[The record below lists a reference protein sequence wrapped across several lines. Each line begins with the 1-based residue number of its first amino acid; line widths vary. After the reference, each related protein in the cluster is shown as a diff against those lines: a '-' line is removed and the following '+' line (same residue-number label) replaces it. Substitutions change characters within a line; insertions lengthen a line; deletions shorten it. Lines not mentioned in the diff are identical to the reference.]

1 MCVCLVWSLQ
11 VEEDGTIVPASENE
25 VMEMES
31 LMEGKSPVHVTDPLE
46 IQLDLKHSCIINK
59 PDNLTLKEK
68 SSVGI
73 VANSF
78 LIAFVII

>member
-1 MCVCLVWSLQ
+1 MCVCLVWSFQ

-59 PDNLTLKEK
+59 PDNLALKEK

-73 VANSF
+73 VANLF